1 MLGVIMGVIAG
12 YALGTFPTAALIGRR
27 TGHDPTTEGSL
38 NPGATNVYRT
48 SGRNAGVVVLLVDVA
63 KGALAAGLG
72 WALGGRDVALAA
84 GAAAVVG
91 HVLPVTRGF
100 RGGKGVATAAGM
112 SMVLYPLLSLV
123 LLGVLLVVVAVTRR
137 MSVGSLVLAVLLPMG
152 VAAGGYGWAE
162 TLVVSGIS
170 VLVIA
175 RHRDN
180 IRRLIRREETDLRP
194 TSTPGESTA

>member
-1 MLGVIMGVIAG
+1 
-12 YALGTFPTAALIGRR
+12 
-27 TGHDPTTEGSL
+27 
-38 NPGATNVYRT
+38 
-48 SGRNAGVVVLLVDVA
+48 
-63 KGALAAGLG
+63 
-72 WALGGRDVALAA
+72 
-84 GAAAVVG
+84 
-91 HVLPVTRGF
+91 
-100 RGGKGVATAAGM
+100 VATAAGM

-180 IRRLIRREETDLRP
+180 IRRLIRREETELRP